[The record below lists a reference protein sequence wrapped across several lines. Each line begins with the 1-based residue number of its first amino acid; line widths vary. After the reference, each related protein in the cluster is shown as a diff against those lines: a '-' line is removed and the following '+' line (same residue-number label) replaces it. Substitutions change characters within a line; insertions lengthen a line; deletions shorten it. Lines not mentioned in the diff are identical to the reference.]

1 MSEKEDQQ
9 NNKNNSIDLRVILLG
24 DVGVGKKSI
33 INRFK
38 NINSSN
44 TETIDFNG
52 FYSIQKKTQTY
63 TDNKKKLNK
72 SQESPTNQKSK
83 KDITTKSVETVDQE
97 TEEDKAYK
105 WREEKRINCMRF
117 NKIYNLGFN
126 DLTITYYP
134 CAEEQPLSYDYEL
147 REEDE
152 FYQFEKQY
160 KISIKQMVK
169 EIEKI
174 IMKPIPNQRTR
185 VEILFILCFDLSNL
199 TSFDKLLI
207 YFNQI
212 ERHFKLAENDYMNT
226 NDEDYYKEMCLH
238 SGEMLA
244 YGKLLEM
251 LIHE

>member
-1 MSEKEDQQ
+1 
-9 NNKNNSIDLRVILLG
+9 
-24 DVGVGKKSI
+24 
-33 INRFK
+33 
-38 NINSSN
+38 
-44 TETIDFNG
+44 
-52 FYSIQKKTQTY
+52 
-63 TDNKKKLNK
+63 
-72 SQESPTNQKSK
+72 
-83 KDITTKSVETVDQE
+83 
-97 TEEDKAYK
+97 
-105 WREEKRINCMRF
+105 MRF

-212 ERHFKLAENDYMNT
+212 ERHFKLAENDYKMILLGNKVDKRVSMKKDETNNLIKKQMNLIKKNLNKKDYSTIDSINKSNKNKSKFKKLKFNFT
-226 NDEDYYKEMCLH
+226 NKNQKSKSISINKKMRSLLKE
-238 SGEMLA
+238 EQQR
-244 YGKLLEM
+244 KRKRKK
-251 LIHE
+251 